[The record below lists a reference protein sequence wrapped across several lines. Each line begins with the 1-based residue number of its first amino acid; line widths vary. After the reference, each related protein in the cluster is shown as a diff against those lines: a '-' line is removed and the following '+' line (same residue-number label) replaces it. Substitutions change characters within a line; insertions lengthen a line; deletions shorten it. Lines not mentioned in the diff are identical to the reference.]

1 MFSNCML
8 KGYLSVK
15 LLELIQYNKYI
26 VFLVLS
32 MLIVGISYSQEN
44 SNNSSG
50 SSLFSSS
57 SESKKS
63 LLNIKEKE
71 NPFLKKLENKN
82 KKNFFPDAGVKQ
94 KKPEKFINSNDLYR
108 SKLNRKNNESN
119 KNINKFK
126 VDQFLGEIR
135 NDGEYV
141 NIIIRDHEYPDGDL
155 IKVEVNENVVMPAIL
170 LTEKAK
176 GFKLDLKS
184 GFNVVDFVALN
195 QGSSGPNTAEIIVY
209 DDQGKLVGTNRW
221 NLATGVKATYIIY
234 KE

>member
-1 MFSNCML
+1 M
-8 KGYLSVK
+8 
-15 LLELIQYNKYI
+15 
-26 VFLVLS
+26 LS
-32 MLIVGISYSQEN
+32 MLIVGFSYSQEN

-50 SSLFSSS
+50 SSFFSSI
-57 SESKKS
+57 SESEKS
-63 LLNIKEKE
+63 LLNLEKKE
-71 NPFLKKLENKN
+71 NPFLKKLEDKN
-82 KKNFFPDAGVKQ
+82 KKNFFPDANVKD
-94 KKPEKFINSNDLYR
+94 KKPERFINSNDLYLSR
-108 SKLNRKNNESN
+108 LNRKETESN

-141 NIIIRDHEYPDGDL
+141 NIILRDHEYPDGDL
-155 IKVEVNENVVMPAIL
+155 IKVEVNESVVMPAIL

-234 KE
+234 KN

>member
-1 MFSNCML
+1 M
-8 KGYLSVK
+8 
-15 LLELIQYNKYI
+15 IQYNKYR
-26 VFLVLS
+26 VFLLLS
-32 MLIVGISYSQEN
+32 FLIVGYTYSQER
-44 SNNSSG
+44 SNNSSELNFL
-50 SSLFSSS
+50 SPNTE
-57 SESKKS
+57 SENS
-63 LLNIKEKE
+63 LLNLKKKD

-82 KKNFFPDAGVKQ
+82 KKDFFPDANVKE
-94 KKPEKFINSNDLYR
+94 KRPERFINSNDLYLSR
-108 SKLNRKNNESN
+108 LNRRETESN

-141 NIIIRDHEYPDGDL
+141 NIILRDHEYPDGDL
-155 IKVEVNENVVMPAIL
+155 IKVQVNENVVMPAIL

-234 KE
+234 KN

>member
-1 MFSNCML
+1 ML
-8 KGYLSVK
+8 S
-15 LLELIQYNKYI
+15 
-26 VFLVLS
+26 F
-32 MLIVGISYSQEN
+32 LIVEYAYSQES
-44 SNNSSG
+44 SNNSSELNFL
-50 SSLFSSS
+50 SPNTE
-57 SESKKS
+57 SENS
-63 LLNIKEKE
+63 LLNLKKKD

-82 KKNFFPDAGVKQ
+82 KKDFFPDANVKE
-94 KKPEKFINSNDLYR
+94 KRPERVINSNDFYLSR
-108 SKLNRKNNESN
+108 LNRRETESN

-141 NIIIRDHEYPDGDL
+141 NIILRDHEYPDGDL
-155 IKVEVNENVVMPAIL
+155 IKVQVNENVVMPAIL

-176 GFKLDLKS
+176 GFKLDLKT

-234 KE
+234 KN

>member
-1 MFSNCML
+1 ML
-8 KGYLSVK
+8 S
-15 LLELIQYNKYI
+15 
-26 VFLVLS
+26 F
-32 MLIVGISYSQEN
+32 LIVGISYSQEN

-50 SSLFSSS
+50 LNFSSPNS
-57 SESKKS
+57 KSEKS
-63 LLNIKEKE
+63 LLNLKKKD

-82 KKNFFPDAGVKQ
+82 KKDFFPDAKVKE
-94 KKPEKFINSNDLYR
+94 KRPERFINSNDLYLSR
-108 SKLNRKNNESN
+108 LNRRETESN

-141 NIIIRDHEYPDGDL
+141 NIILRDHEYPDGDL
-155 IKVEVNENVVMPAIL
+155 IKVQVNENVVMPAIL

-176 GFKLDLKS
+176 GFKLDLKT
-184 GFNVVDFVALN
+184 GFNVVDFVAIN

-234 KE
+234 KQ

>member
-1 MFSNCML
+1 ML
-8 KGYLSVK
+8 S
-15 LLELIQYNKYI
+15 
-26 VFLVLS
+26 F
-32 MLIVGISYSQEN
+32 LIVEYAYSQES
-44 SNNSSG
+44 SNNSSELNFL
-50 SSLFSSS
+50 SPNTE
-57 SESKKS
+57 SENS
-63 LLNIKEKE
+63 LLNLKKKD

-82 KKNFFPDAGVKQ
+82 KKDFFPDAKVKE
-94 KKPEKFINSNDLYR
+94 KRPERFINSNDLYLSR
-108 SKLNRKNNESN
+108 LNRRETESN

-141 NIIIRDHEYPDGDL
+141 NIILRDHEYPDGDL
-155 IKVEVNENVVMPAIL
+155 IKVQVNENVVMPAIL

-176 GFKLDLKS
+176 GFKLDLKT

-234 KE
+234 KN

>member
-1 MFSNCML
+1 VIYF
-8 KGYLSVK
+8 
-15 LLELIQYNKYI
+15 
-26 VFLVLS
+26 
-32 MLIVGISYSQEN
+32 LIVGFTYSQEN

-50 SSLFSSS
+50 LNFSSPNS
-57 SESKKS
+57 QSENS
-63 LLNIKEKE
+63 LLNLKKKD

-82 KKNFFPDAGVKQ
+82 KKDFFPDANVKE
-94 KKPEKFINSNDLYR
+94 KRPERFINSNDLYLSR
-108 SKLNRKNNESN
+108 LNRKKTESN

-141 NIIIRDHEYPDGDL
+141 NIILRDHEYPDGDL
-155 IKVEVNENVVMPAIL
+155 IKVQINEDVVMPAIL

-234 KE
+234 KN

>member
-1 MFSNCML
+1 MISF
-8 KGYLSVK
+8 
-15 LLELIQYNKYI
+15 
-26 VFLVLS
+26 
-32 MLIVGISYSQEN
+32 LIVGFSYSQEN

-50 SSLFSSS
+50 LNFLSPRTE
-57 SESKKS
+57 SENS
-63 LLNIKEKE
+63 LLNLKKKD

-82 KKNFFPDAGVKQ
+82 KKDFFPDANVKE
-94 KKPEKFINSNDLYR
+94 KRPERFINSNDLYLSR
-108 SKLNRKNNESN
+108 LNRRETESN

-141 NIIIRDHEYPDGDL
+141 NIILRDHEYPDGDL
-155 IKVEVNENVVMPAIL
+155 IKVQVNENVVMPAIL

-176 GFKLDLKS
+176 GFKLDLKT

-234 KE
+234 KN

>member
-1 MFSNCML
+1 ML
-8 KGYLSVK
+8 Y
-15 LLELIQYNKYI
+15 
-26 VFLVLS
+26 F
-32 MLIVGISYSQEN
+32 LIVGFSYSQEN
-44 SNNSSG
+44 SNNSSR
-50 SSLFSSS
+50 LNFSSPNS
-57 SESKKS
+57 NSDNS
-63 LLNIKEKE
+63 LLNLKKND
-71 NPFLKKLENKN
+71 NPFLKKLDNKN
-82 KKNFFPDAGVKQ
+82 KKNFFPDANVKE
-94 KKPEKFINSNDLYR
+94 KKPERFINSNDFYLSR
-108 SKLNRKNNESN
+108 LNRKETESN

-141 NIIIRDHEYPDGDL
+141 NIILRDHPDGDL
-155 IKVEVNENVVMPAIL
+155 IKVEVNENIVMPAIL
-170 LTEKAK
+170 LTENAK

-234 KE
+234 KQ

>member
-1 MFSNCML
+1 M
-8 KGYLSVK
+8 
-15 LLELIQYNKYI
+15 
-26 VFLVLS
+26 LS
-32 MLIVGISYSQEN
+32 MIFVGYSYSQDN

-50 SSLFSSS
+50 SPFSSPD
-57 SESKKS
+57 SKSKNS
-63 LLNIKEKE
+63 LLNLKKKE

-82 KKNFFPDAGVKQ
+82 KKNFFPDANVKE
-94 KKPEKFINSNDLYR
+94 KKPERFINSNDLYL
-108 SKLNRKNNESN
+108 SKLNRKEAESN

-141 NIIIRDHEYPDGDL
+141 NIILRDHEYPDGDL
-155 IKVEVNENVVMPAIL
+155 IKVEVNENIVMPAIL

-234 KE
+234 KN

>member
-1 MFSNCML
+1 MISF
-8 KGYLSVK
+8 
-15 LLELIQYNKYI
+15 
-26 VFLVLS
+26 
-32 MLIVGISYSQEN
+32 LIVGFTYSQEN
-44 SNNSSG
+44 TNNSSG
-50 SSLFSSS
+50 LNFSSPNS
-57 SESKKS
+57 QSENS
-63 LLNIKEKE
+63 LLNLKKKD
-71 NPFLKKLENKN
+71 NPFLRKLENKN
-82 KKNFFPDAGVKQ
+82 KKDFFPDANVKE
-94 KKPEKFINSNDLYR
+94 KRPERFINSNDLYLSR
-108 SKLNRKNNESN
+108 LNRKKTESN

-141 NIIIRDHEYPDGDL
+141 SIILRDHEYPDGDL
-155 IKVEVNENVVMPAIL
+155 IKVQINEDVVMPAIL

-234 KE
+234 KN

>member
-1 MFSNCML
+1 ML
-8 KGYLSVK
+8 S
-15 LLELIQYNKYI
+15 
-26 VFLVLS
+26 F
-32 MLIVGISYSQEN
+32 LIVGYTYSQES
-44 SNNSSG
+44 SNNSSELNFL
-50 SSLFSSS
+50 SPNTE
-57 SESKKS
+57 SENS
-63 LLNIKEKE
+63 LLNLKKKD

-82 KKNFFPDAGVKQ
+82 KKDFFPDANVKE
-94 KKPEKFINSNDLYR
+94 KRPERFINSNDLYLSR
-108 SKLNRKNNESN
+108 LNRRETESN

-141 NIIIRDHEYPDGDL
+141 NIILRDHEYPDGDL
-155 IKVEVNENVVMPAIL
+155 IKVQVNENIVMPAIL

-176 GFKLDLKS
+176 GFKLDLET

-234 KE
+234 KN

>member
-1 MFSNCML
+1 MS
-8 KGYLSVK
+8 
-15 LLELIQYNKYI
+15 QYNKYI
-26 VFLVLS
+26 VFLVIYF
-32 MLIVGISYSQEN
+32 LIVGFTYSQEN

-50 SSLFSSS
+50 LNFSSPNS
-57 SESKKS
+57 QSENS
-63 LLNIKEKE
+63 LLNLKKKD
-71 NPFLKKLENKN
+71 NPFLKKFENKN
-82 KKNFFPDAGVKQ
+82 KKDFFPDANVKE
-94 KKPEKFINSNDLYR
+94 KRPERFINSNDLYLSR
-108 SKLNRKNNESN
+108 LNRKKTESN

-141 NIIIRDHEYPDGDL
+141 SIILRDHEYPDGDL
-155 IKVEVNENVVMPAIL
+155 IKVQINEDVVMPAIL

-234 KE
+234 KN

>member
-1 MFSNCML
+1 MISF
-8 KGYLSVK
+8 
-15 LLELIQYNKYI
+15 
-26 VFLVLS
+26 
-32 MLIVGISYSQEN
+32 LIVGFTYSQEN
-44 SNNSSG
+44 SNNTSG
-50 SSLFSSS
+50 LNFSSS
-57 SESKKS
+57 NSQSENS
-63 LLNIKEKE
+63 LLNLKKKD
-71 NPFLKKLENKN
+71 NPFLKKFENKN
-82 KKNFFPDAGVKQ
+82 KKDFFPDANVKE
-94 KKPEKFINSNDLYR
+94 KRPERFINSNDLYLSR
-108 SKLNRKNNESN
+108 LNRKKTESN

-141 NIIIRDHEYPDGDL
+141 SIILRDHEYPDGDL
-155 IKVEVNENVVMPAIL
+155 IKVQINEDVVMPAIL

-209 DDQGKLVGTNRW
+209 DDEGKLVGTNRW

-234 KE
+234 KN

>member
-1 MFSNCML
+1 MR
-8 KGYLSVK
+8 LS
-15 LLELIQYNKYI
+15 QYNKYI
-26 VFLVLS
+26 VFLVIS
-32 MLIVGISYSQEN
+32 FLIVGFTYSQEN

-50 SSLFSSS
+50 LNFSSS
-57 SESKKS
+57 NSQSENS
-63 LLNIKEKE
+63 LLNLKKKD

-82 KKNFFPDAGVKQ
+82 KKDFFPDANVKE
-94 KKPEKFINSNDLYR
+94 KRPERFINSNNLYLSR
-108 SKLNRKNNESN
+108 LNRKKTESN

-141 NIIIRDHEYPDGDL
+141 SIILRDHEYPDGDL
-155 IKVEVNENVVMPAIL
+155 IKVQINEEVVMPAIL

-234 KE
+234 KN

>member
-1 MFSNCML
+1 MF
-8 KGYLSVK
+8 
-15 LLELIQYNKYI
+15 
-26 VFLVLS
+26 S
-32 MLIVGISYSQEN
+32 MLIVGFSYSQEN

-50 SSLFSSS
+50 SSFFSSS
-57 SESKKS
+57 SESEKS
-63 LLNIKEKE
+63 LLNLEKKE
-71 NPFLKKLENKN
+71 NPFLKKLKDKN
-82 KKNFFPDAGVKQ
+82 KKNFFPDANVKE
-94 KKPEKFINSNDLYR
+94 KRPERFINSNDLYLSR
-108 SKLNRKNNESN
+108 LNKKDSESN

-141 NIIIRDHEYPDGDL
+141 NIILRDHEYPDGDL
-155 IKVEVNENVVMPAIL
+155 IKVEVNENIVMPAIL

-234 KE
+234 KN

>member
-1 MFSNCML
+1 ML
-8 KGYLSVK
+8 S
-15 LLELIQYNKYI
+15 
-26 VFLVLS
+26 S
-32 MLIVGISYSQEN
+32 LIVGYTYSQES
-44 SNNSSG
+44 SNNSSELNFL
-50 SSLFSSS
+50 SPNTE
-57 SESKKS
+57 SENS
-63 LLNIKEKE
+63 LLNLKKKD

-82 KKNFFPDAGVKQ
+82 KKDFFPDANVKE
-94 KKPEKFINSNDLYR
+94 KRPERFINSNDLYLSR
-108 SKLNRKNNESN
+108 LNRRETESN

-141 NIIIRDHEYPDGDL
+141 NIILRDHEYPDGDL
-155 IKVEVNENVVMPAIL
+155 IKVQVNENVVMPAIL

-176 GFKLDLKS
+176 GFKLDLKT

-234 KE
+234 KN

>member
-1 MFSNCML
+1 M
-8 KGYLSVK
+8 
-15 LLELIQYNKYI
+15 IQYNKYI
-26 VFLVLS
+26 VFLLLS
-32 MLIVGISYSQEN
+32 FLIVGYTYSQES
-44 SNNSSG
+44 SNNSSELNFL
-50 SSLFSSS
+50 SPNTE
-57 SESKKS
+57 SENS
-63 LLNIKEKE
+63 LLNLKKKD

-82 KKNFFPDAGVKQ
+82 KKDFFPDAKVKE
-94 KKPEKFINSNDLYR
+94 KRPERFINSNDLYLSR
-108 SKLNRKNNESN
+108 LNRKETESN

-141 NIIIRDHEYPDGDL
+141 NIILRDHEYPDGDL
-155 IKVEVNENVVMPAIL
+155 IKVQVNENVVMPAIL

-176 GFKLDLKS
+176 GFKLDLKT
-184 GFNVVDFVALN
+184 GFNVVDFVAIN

-234 KE
+234 KN

>member
-1 MFSNCML
+1 MISF
-8 KGYLSVK
+8 
-15 LLELIQYNKYI
+15 
-26 VFLVLS
+26 
-32 MLIVGISYSQEN
+32 LIVGFTYSQEN

-50 SSLFSSS
+50 LNFSSPNS
-57 SESKKS
+57 QSENL
-63 LLNIKEKE
+63 LLNLKKKD

-82 KKNFFPDAGVKQ
+82 KKDFFPDANVKE
-94 KKPEKFINSNDLYR
+94 KRPERFINSNDLYLSR
-108 SKLNRKNNESN
+108 LNRKKTESN

-135 NDGEYV
+135 NDGDYV
-141 NIIIRDHEYPDGDL
+141 SIILKDHEYPDGDL
-155 IKVEVNENVVMPAIL
+155 IKVQINEDVVMPAIL

-234 KE
+234 KN

>member
-1 MFSNCML
+1 MFSIMFI
-8 KGYLSVK
+8 GY
-15 LLELIQYNKYI
+15 
-26 VFLVLS
+26 
-32 MLIVGISYSQEN
+32 SYSQDN
-44 SNNSSG
+44 SNNSSV
-50 SSLFSSS
+50 SPFSSS
-57 SESKKS
+57 NSESKNS
-63 LLNIKEKE
+63 LLSLKKKE
-71 NPFLKKLENKN
+71 NPFLKKLEEKN
-82 KKNFFPDAGVKQ
+82 KKNFFPDARVKE
-94 KKPEKFINSNDLYR
+94 KRPERFINSNEFYLSR
-108 SKLNRKNNESN
+108 LNKQNSESN

-141 NIIIRDHEYPDGDL
+141 NIVLRDHEYPDGDL
-155 IKVEVNENVVMPAIL
+155 IKVQVNEDVVMPAIL

-176 GFKLDLKS
+176 GFKLQLKS

-234 KE
+234 KN

>member
-1 MFSNCML
+1 
-8 KGYLSVK
+8 
-15 LLELIQYNKYI
+15 LIQYNKYI
-26 VFLVLS
+26 VFLLLS
-32 MLIVGISYSQEN
+32 FLIVGYTYSQES
-44 SNNSSG
+44 SNNSSELNFL
-50 SSLFSSS
+50 SPNTE
-57 SESKKS
+57 SENS
-63 LLNIKEKE
+63 LLNLKKKD

-82 KKNFFPDAGVKQ
+82 KKDFFPDANVKE
-94 KKPEKFINSNDLYR
+94 KRPERFINSNDLYLSR
-108 SKLNRKNNESN
+108 LNRRETESN

-141 NIIIRDHEYPDGDL
+141 NIILRDHEYPDGDL
-155 IKVEVNENVVMPAIL
+155 IKVQVNENVVMPAIL

-234 KE
+234 KN

>member
-1 MFSNCML
+1 M
-8 KGYLSVK
+8 LSV
-15 LLELIQYNKYI
+15 
-26 VFLVLS
+26 
-32 MLIVGISYSQEN
+32 LIVGFSYSQEN

-50 SSLFSSS
+50 SSFFSSS
-57 SESKKS
+57 SEPEKS
-63 LLNIKEKE
+63 LLNLEKKE
-71 NPFLKKLENKN
+71 NPFLKKLEDKD
-82 KKNFFPDAGVKQ
+82 KKNFFPDANVKE
-94 KKPEKFINSNDLYR
+94 KKPERFINSNDLYLSR
-108 SKLNRKNNESN
+108 LNRKEAESN

-141 NIIIRDHEYPDGDL
+141 NIILRDHEYPDGDL
-155 IKVEVNENVVMPAIL
+155 IKVEVNESVVMPAIL

-234 KE
+234 KN

>member
-1 MFSNCML
+1 ML
-8 KGYLSVK
+8 S
-15 LLELIQYNKYI
+15 
-26 VFLVLS
+26 F
-32 MLIVGISYSQEN
+32 LIVGFTYSQEI

-50 SSLFSSS
+50 LNFSSPNS
-57 SESKKS
+57 QSENS
-63 LLNIKEKE
+63 LLNLKKKD
-71 NPFLKKLENKN
+71 NQFLKKLENKN
-82 KKNFFPDAGVKQ
+82 KKDFFPDAKVKE
-94 KKPEKFINSNDLYR
+94 KRPERFINSNDLYLSR
-108 SKLNRKNNESN
+108 LNRRETESN

-141 NIIIRDHEYPDGDL
+141 NIILRDHEYPDGDL
-155 IKVEVNENVVMPAIL
+155 IKVQVNENVVMPAIL

-176 GFKLDLKS
+176 GFKLDLKT

-234 KE
+234 KN

>member
-1 MFSNCML
+1 M
-8 KGYLSVK
+8 
-15 LLELIQYNKYI
+15 
-26 VFLVLS
+26 
-32 MLIVGISYSQEN
+32 IVGISYSQEN

-50 SSLFSSS
+50 LNFSSPNS
-57 SESKKS
+57 KSEKS
-63 LLNIKEKE
+63 LLNLKKKD

-82 KKNFFPDAGVKQ
+82 KKDFFPDANVKE
-94 KKPEKFINSNDLYR
+94 KRPERFINSNDLYLSR
-108 SKLNRKNNESN
+108 LNRKETESN

-141 NIIIRDHEYPDGDL
+141 NIILRDHEYPDGDL
-155 IKVEVNENVVMPAIL
+155 IKVQVNENVVMPAIL

-176 GFKLDLKS
+176 GFKLDLKT
-184 GFNVVDFVALN
+184 GFNVVDFVAIN

-234 KE
+234 KN